1 MPRAFDH
8 LVLASRS
15 LAAQAA
21 LYRSLGFQVGRRN
34 THPWGTQNHI
44 VQLHGAFLELLGL
57 GDGFTAPGADDPA
70 APFAGFLADYL
81 ARDEG
86 LAMLA
91 LRARDARADL
101 AAFAASGIGI
111 GAPLHFERAGKR
123 ADGSAAQLAFTL
135 AFAGSKLIPDAGFFS
150 CQLHHPENFWNA
162 AALAHPNT
170 ATRVK
175 GAVMVAENPSAHAEF
190 LSHFTGER
198 EMLATSMGI
207 DINTGGGRIEV
218 LTPLAFEF
226 RFGLQADVASPH
238 FAAFRIGVAD
248 MQAALAC
255 LKAAQI
261 PLRLRGARAIVP
273 PAAAFGCAVVFEPDA
288 P

>member
-1 MPRAFDH
+1 MPRALDH
-8 LVLASRS
+8 LVLASRD
-15 LAAQAA
+15 LGAQAD
-21 LYRSLGFQVGRRN
+21 LYRQLGFQVGARN

-57 GDGFTAPGADDPA
+57 GDGFAAPGADNPA

-91 LRARDARADL
+91 LRAADARADH
-101 AAFAASGIGI
+101 AAFAATGIGV
-111 GAPLHFERAGKR
+111 GAPFHVERAGKR
-123 ADGSAAQLAFTL
+123 ADGSAARLAFTL
-135 AFAGSKLIPDAGFFS
+135 AFARSKLIPDAGFFS
-150 CQLHHPENFWNA
+150 CQQHHPENFWSA
-162 AALAHPNT
+162 AGQAHPNT
-170 ATRVK
+170 AKRLAGV
-175 GAVMVAENPSAHAEF
+175 VMVAENPSAHAEF

-198 EMLATSMGI
+198 EILATSMGI

-226 RFGLQADVASPH
+226 RFGLQADSASPH

-255 LKAAQI
+255 LSAAQS
-261 PLRLRGARAIVP
+261 PLQLQGARAIVP